1 MRPATSPTYKQ
12 RFAALFGMHSRS
24 REAVDMQVRES
35 IEITAPP
42 EPIWPLLVEP
52 DNVLEWYPTLRRFQY
67 EDAGR
72 RGPGA
77 RVYAE
82 EKASGM
88 LMKLHF
94 VISEWVENRVL
105 ALHMTAGTGV
115 KGYDQRWAVEP
126 LPAGSRF
133 TFEEQVELPY
143 GALGRLIGKVGRRSS
158 EGHVREMLAKLKAL
172 AEA

>member
-1 MRPATSPTYKQ
+1 MEVHQ
-12 RFAALFGMHSRS
+12 
-24 REAVDMQVRES
+24 S
-35 IEITAPP
+35 IEVAAPP
-42 EPIWPLLVEP
+42 ERIWPLLVEP
-52 DNVLEWYPTLRRFQY
+52 DNILKWYPTLGRYQY
-67 EDAGR
+67 EDAGK

-94 VISEWVENRVL
+94 VISDWVENRVL
-105 ALHMTAGTGV
+105 SLHMTSGTGV
-115 KGYDQRWAVEP
+115 KGYDQRWTVDP

-133 TFEEQVELPY
+133 TFEEHVELPY
-143 GALGRLIGKVGRRSS
+143 GVLGRLIGKVGQRNS

>member
-1 MRPATSPTYKQ
+1 
-12 RFAALFGMHSRS
+12 MHVRRS
-24 REAVDMQVRES
+24 VEIAV
-35 IEITAPP
+35 PP
-42 EPIWPLLVEP
+42 ERIWPFMADPAKV
-52 DNVLEWYPTLRRFQY
+52 VKWYPTLRTFRY
-67 EDAGR
+67 EEPVV

-94 VISEWVENRVL
+94 EVTEWIENR
-105 ALHMTAGTGV
+105 AISLHMVSGTGV
-115 KGYDQRWAVEP
+115 RGYDQTWQVEP

-133 TFEEQVELPY
+133 TFEEDVELPY
-143 GALGRLIGKVGRRSS
+143 GALGRLIGRVGQRSS
-158 EGHVREMLAKLKAL
+158 DAHVKEMLAELKTL

>member
-1 MRPATSPTYKQ
+1 
-12 RFAALFGMHSRS
+12 
-24 REAVDMQVRES
+24 MQVRRS
-35 IEITAPP
+35 VEIAAPP
-42 EPIWPLLVEP
+42 ERLWPLLVEP
-52 DNVLEWYPTLRRFQY
+52 ENVRKWYPTLRRFEY
-67 EDAGR
+67 EDAGQ

-94 VISEWVENRVL
+94 VITDWVENRTIS
-105 ALHMTAGTGV
+105 LHMVAGTGV
-115 KGYDQRWAVEP
+115 KGYDQTWSLDR

-133 TFEEQVELPY
+133 TFEEHVELPY
-143 GALGRLIGKVGRRSS
+143 GVLGSLLGRVGQRSS
-158 EGHVREMLAKLKAL
+158 EGHVREMLAKLKVL

>member
-1 MRPATSPTYKQ
+1 
-12 RFAALFGMHSRS
+12 
-24 REAVDMQVRES
+24 MQVRRS
-35 IEITAPP
+35 VEIAVPP
-42 EPIWPLLVEP
+42 ERIWPLLIEP
-52 DNVLEWYPTLRRFQY
+52 DNILKWYPTLLTFQY
-67 EDAGR
+67 EDVGQ

-94 VISEWVENRVL
+94 VIADWVENRTV
-105 ALHMTAGTGV
+105 ALHMVSGTGV
-115 KGYDQRWAVEP
+115 KGYDQSWTLEP
-126 LPAGSRF
+126 LPTGSRF

-143 GALGRLIGKVGRRSS
+143 GVLGSLIGKIGQRSS
-158 EGHVREMLAKLKAL
+158 EGHVKEMLAELKVL

>member
-1 MRPATSPTYKQ
+1 MEVHQ
-12 RFAALFGMHSRS
+12 
-24 REAVDMQVRES
+24 S
-35 IEITAPP
+35 IEVAAPP
-42 EPIWPLLVEP
+42 ERIWPLLVEP
-52 DNVLEWYPTLRRFQY
+52 DNVMKWYPTLRRYEY
-67 EDAGR
+67 EDAKQ

-94 VISEWVENRVL
+94 EITDWVENRAL
-105 ALHMTAGTGV
+105 ALHMVSGTGV
-115 KGYDQRWAVEP
+115 KGYDQRWTVEP

-133 TFEEQVELPY
+133 SFEEHVELPF
-143 GALGRLIGKVGRRSS
+143 GALGRLMGKVGQRSS

>member
-1 MRPATSPTYKQ
+1 MSPTHTE
-12 RFAALFGMHSRS
+12 RFGAMLGMQSHSRKVT
-24 REAVDMQVRES
+24 EMQVHRS
-35 IEITAPP
+35 VDIAAPP
-42 EPIWPLLVEP
+42 QRIWPLLVEP
-52 DNVLEWYPTLRRFQY
+52 DDILKWYPTLSRFEY
-67 EDAGR
+67 EDAGQ

-94 VISEWVENRVL
+94 VITDWVENRAISLRMVS
-105 ALHMTAGTGV
+105 GTGV
-115 KGYDQRWAVEP
+115 KGYDQTWMLEP

-133 TFEEQVELPY
+133 TFDEHVELPY
-143 GALGRLIGKVGRRSS
+143 GALGKVIGRLGQRSS
-158 EGHVREMLAKLKAL
+158 EAHVGEMLARLKSL

>member
-1 MRPATSPTYKQ
+1 MEVHQ
-12 RFAALFGMHSRS
+12 
-24 REAVDMQVRES
+24 S
-35 IEITAPP
+35 IEVAAPP
-42 EPIWPLLVEP
+42 ERIWPLLVEP
-52 DNVLEWYPTLRRFQY
+52 DNVLKWYPTLRRFQY
-67 EDAGR
+67 EDAGQ

-94 VISEWVENRVL
+94 VISDWVENRAL
-105 ALHMTAGTGV
+105 SLHMTSGTGV
-115 KGYDQRWAVEP
+115 KGYDQRWTVEP

-133 TFEEQVELPY
+133 TFEEHVRLPY
-143 GALGRLIGKVGRRSS
+143 GVLGRLIGKVGQRNS

>member
-1 MRPATSPTYKQ
+1 MEVHQ
-12 RFAALFGMHSRS
+12 
-24 REAVDMQVRES
+24 S
-35 IEITAPP
+35 IEVAAPP
-42 EPIWPLLVEP
+42 ERIWPLLVEP
-52 DNVLEWYPTLRRFQY
+52 DNVLKWYPTLSRYEY
-67 EDAGR
+67 EDAGK

-94 VISEWVENRVL
+94 EIADWVENRAL
-105 ALHMTAGTGV
+105 SLHMTSATGV

-133 TFEEQVELPY
+133 SFEEHVELPY
-143 GALGRLIGKVGRRSS
+143 GVLGRLIGKVGQRSS
-158 EGHVREMLAKLKAL
+158 EGHVREMLVKLKAL